1 MKRDVKGK
9 ILNLLLVLAS
19 FVGYLE
25 WGKENHL
32 FLLQAEV
39 EIVSKFISNP
49 SSVIHPFILLPFL
62 GQLLL
67 IITLFQAKPDKKL
80 TYAGIG
86 GLGLLLGFM
95 FIVGVLSVNYKIMV
109 STIPF
114 LFLVIF
120 TIKHHKEPSQR

>member
-1 MKRDVKGK
+1 MKKDVKGK
-9 ILNLLLVLAS
+9 ILNLLLVLTS

-32 FLLQAEV
+32 FLFQAEV
-39 EIVSKFISNP
+39 EIVSKFINNP
-49 SSVIHPFILLPFL
+49 LSVIHPFILLPFL

-67 IITLFQAKPDKKL
+67 IVTLFQTKPNKTL
-80 TYAGIG
+80 THLGIG

-95 FIVGVLSVNYKIMV
+95 FIVGLLSLNYKIIA

-114 LFLVIF
+114 LFLAIL
-120 TIKHHKEPSQR
+120 TIKNRQKLKSF

>member
-9 ILNLLLVLAS
+9 ILNLLLVLTS

-67 IITLFQAKPDKKL
+67 IVTLFQVKPNKTL
-80 TYAGIG
+80 TYFGIS

-95 FIVGVLSVNYKIMV
+95 FIVGMLSLNYKIIF

-114 LFLVIF
+114 LFLAIF